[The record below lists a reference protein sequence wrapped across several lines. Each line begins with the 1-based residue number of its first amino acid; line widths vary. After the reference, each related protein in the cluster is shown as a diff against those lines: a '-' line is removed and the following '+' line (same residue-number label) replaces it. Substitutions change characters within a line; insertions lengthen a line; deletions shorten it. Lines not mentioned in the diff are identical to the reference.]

1 MCIQRCQSAVRKRR
15 KIKITVKI
23 LQGHCTRLILHRGLG
38 KKTFLQRLAWTHQG
52 TIRCKIAKP
61 LMMLSAPQPPAPA
74 WDHTHQDPGNTQTNE
89 HSIPSCTALKT
100 LSQKRMK
107 NSKAPET
114 TKLVI
119 SSTQVCLT
127 LICYYCTSW
136 TMEALPCCQTW
147 KPHIRESQSF
157 SKIILWEA
165 EGLWNYSFEIFPT
178 VQKT

>member
-1 MCIQRCQSAVRKRR
+1 M
-15 KIKITVKI
+15 KI

-38 KKTFLQRLAWTHQG
+38 KRPPCNAWPEPIKVLFASRLQSPWRCCQHHSHQHQPG
-52 TIRCKIAKP
+52 LRPTRILGIHKP
-61 LMMLSAPQPPAPA
+61 K
-74 WDHTHQDPGNTQTNE
+74 N
-89 HSIPSCTALKT
+89 IPSCTALKT

-165 EGLWNYSFEIFPT
+165 EGLWNDSFEIFPT
-178 VQKT
+178 VQKNKKKLDF